1 MIIRKQERFR
11 KDAFVASNNLK
22 VYVWWHPERQVYRL
36 GSGFLEEPGIGPAD
50 GKDCYLTK
58 RGGGCLQGKYRGSVG
73 AIACGPVTTVA
84 ARFLFTTWF
93 LMIPRAAI
101 RSGVGRGPCIN
112 F

>member
-1 MIIRKQERFR
+1 MIIRRQERFR
-11 KDAFVASNNLK
+11 KDAFVASDNLK

-36 GSGFLEEPGIGPAD
+36 GSGFLEEPGIGLAD
-50 GKDCYLTK
+50 CKDRYLTK
-58 RGGGCLQGKYRGSVG
+58 QGRMCLKGKYRGSVG

-84 ARFLFTTWF
+84 ARFLFIPWF

-101 RSGVGRGPCIN
+101 RSGVGRRPGIN